1 MYAGQGQQLA
11 GSDSYLV
18 DVQNARVGIEIR

>member
-1 MYAGQGQQLA
+1 MYAGQGQQLT